1 MLTKTTHHHILIDDH
16 GIPQIAGA
24 NTKVVELVLDNLA
37 YGWSPEELAFQH
49 SHLTLGQIH
58 SALAYYWD
66 HRDEI
71 DQDIERRLQDV
82 ETMQRSAV
90 ETKLTKRLRSQNLI

>member
-1 MLTKTTHHHILIDDH
+1 MLTKTTYEHILIDDH

-58 SALAYYWD
+58 SALAYYYD

-71 DQDIERRLQDV
+71 DQNIERRLHDV
-82 ETMQRSAV
+82 ETMQRSSV
-90 ETKLTKRLRSQNLI
+90 ETRFTKRLSAQNLI